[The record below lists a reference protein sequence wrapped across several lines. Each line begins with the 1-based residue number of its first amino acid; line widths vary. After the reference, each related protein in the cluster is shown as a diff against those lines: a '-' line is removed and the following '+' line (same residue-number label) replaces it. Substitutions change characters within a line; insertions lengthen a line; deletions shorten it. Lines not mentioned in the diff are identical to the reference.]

1 MHNVNSRS
9 VTHKQFKQIV
19 NIARLRLK
27 LKQENNGK
35 LKCTDWNL
43 KPIDNGNNNNDKGE
57 RRQ

>member
-9 VTHKQFKQIV
+9 VTHKQLKKVV
-19 NIARLRLK
+19 NIARPCQK

-35 LKCTDWNL
+35 WKFTDWSL
-43 KPIDNGNNNNDKGE
+43 KPMENDDNNNNKGK

>member
-43 KPIDNGNNNNDKGE
+43 NPIDNGNNNNKGE
-57 RRQ
+57 RKQQ

>member
-9 VTHKQFKQIV
+9 ATHKQFKQIV

-35 LKCTDWNL
+35 LKCTNWNL
-43 KPIDNGNNNNDKGE
+43 KPIDNGNNNNKGE